1 MPQTCQH
8 PINKPCKW
16 CIYRFI
22 MFLPEPISV
31 LCLTYLFLRQ
41 IANGIW
47 KSEHLAVRNGSLS
60 LYHCLWMKD
69 ITPGL
74 LNHHS
79 SHISLNQS
87 SLSLITR
94 GCSSPSIGVWQLYAR
109 WDRTRRSTSSGKG
122 RRQSTLA
129 AHLTSPIS
137 YPFSYQGLC
146 TETGWHR
153 GRGTEQ
159 ESIKMRERQRKREG
173 DRAGSRYKRHK
184 WSLRTPGQ

>member
-60 LYHCLWMKD
+60 LYHCLWLKD

-74 LNHHS
+74 PTQSCSAIHHPP
-79 SHISLNQS
+79 
-87 SLSLITR
+87 R
-94 GCSSPSIGVWQLYAR
+94 SPEFIHPQLVFDSFMR
-109 WDRTRRSTSSGKG
+109 WDRARRSTYGYGNPHWLPTS
-122 RRQSTLA
+122 
-129 AHLTSPIS
+129 HLSSPIPS
-137 YPFSYQGLC
+137 YTGAFVLGLGD
-146 TETGWHR
+146 T
-153 GRGTEQ
+153 GTEGQKLDNQ
-159 ESIKMRERQRKREG
+159 ESIRMK
-173 DRAGSRYKRHK
+173 AIYI
-184 WSLRTPGQ
+184 LYI